1 MSDQGIG
8 VLVGL
13 LLGAAA
19 GIGAAT
25 AMLKLLYNPRITYAV
40 RIALGFVCVGLFIFG
55 PIFLLVLV
63 TRRLGLHTN
72 GAGLPVAIVVEL
84 MPMAY
89 AIFRLR
95 RDNVW
100 DYDLH
105 AYVTRQRDGS
115 ADDAA
120 KSRTLP

>member
-1 MSDQGIG
+1 MSDQSTG

-40 RIALGFVCVGLFIFG
+40 RIVLGFICVGLFIFG

-72 GAGLPVAIVVEL
+72 GAGLEGAAAQVAGDAVGGAVGLGVES
-84 MPMAY
+84 P
-89 AIFRLR
+89 F
-95 RDNVW
+95 VPF
-100 DYDLH
+100 
-105 AYVTRQRDGS
+105 GE
-115 ADDAA
+115 
-120 KSRTLP
+120 